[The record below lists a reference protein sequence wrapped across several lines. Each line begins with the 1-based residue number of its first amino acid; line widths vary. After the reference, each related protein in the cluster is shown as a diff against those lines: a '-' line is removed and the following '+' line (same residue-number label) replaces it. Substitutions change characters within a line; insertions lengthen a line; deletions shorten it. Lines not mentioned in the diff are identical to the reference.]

1 VRVGSDSAC
10 ARYSD
15 AIAAEPVD
23 EGDLGSPEASY
34 GWPDAHRS
42 TRVVIIVIGLVFLGG
57 GIYRFA
63 RRRIPDGAVRFRGTV
78 VDVRKRQSSTGR
90 YRTLYGP
97 VVAFDHPATGRREQV
112 EPSSF
117 GRDTFERGDPIELA
131 YDRQGDRTLVVP
143 KRPLR
148 DAIALPAI
156 GVVLIA
162 LQIADWVV

>member
-1 VRVGSDSAC
+1 
-10 ARYSD
+10 
-15 AIAAEPVD
+15 
-23 EGDLGSPEASY
+23 
-34 GWPDAHRS
+34 
-42 TRVVIIVIGLVFLGG
+42 VVIIVIGLVFLGG

-78 VDVRKRQSSTGR
+78 VDVRKRQSSTSR